1 MKFSLNIEYS
11 EKEYLAAMKT
21 TGSMLGQLLGVLSS
35 LKSSRQIL
43 PEDIALTPDALSGA
57 AVLPFPREVTKQPTE
72 QEVEDSIVN
81 EPGLLPADLVK
92 QQKLL
97 KKGEKAFCEFLHEWL
112 KGIDMDTLLPRE
124 GAEQPDRDALLRS
137 IASGKY
143 TWSILAYVKE
153 CGGLQRAIAKVT
165 SSERLGVELARFI
178 VPPAS
183 ISFYDL
189 ADLYEHHNPFNKDDD
204 E

>member
-11 EKEYLAAMKT
+11 EKEYLAATKT
-21 TGSMLGQLLGVLSS
+21 TGSMLGQLLGLLGSVRERGVSEHAAGGS
-35 LKSSRQIL
+35 FAPFSEEV
-43 PEDIALTPDALSGA
+43 PESGT
-57 AVLPFPREVTKQPTE
+57 VLPFPVEVPRTVKLPEKPAAPSQE
-72 QEVEDSIVN
+72 EVE
-81 EPGLLPADLVK
+81 K

-137 IASGKY
+137 IASGQY

-189 ADLYEHHNPFNKDDD
+189 ADLYEHHNPFNKDD
-204 E
+204 EE